1 MKELLVATDG
11 SLGADR
17 AIDFAARL
25 AAATQAQLLILT
37 VQGPAPDEVVAEM
50 KEIEHVGSS
59 EVAELT
65 ARGLLVRAM
74 ERAKAAGAR
83 DVHTEVQTGDPA
95 ERILQVAA
103 RRKADAVVVGK
114 RGRGPLAALLLGS
127 VSQKLVSLAPCS
139 VIVVP

>member
-1 MKELLVATDG
+1 MKEILVSTDG
-11 SLGADR
+11 SAGADR
-17 AIDFAARL
+17 AIEFAATL
-25 AAATQAQLLILT
+25 AGKTHARLLILT
-37 VQGPAPDEVVAEM
+37 VQGPVPADVVQEM

-74 ERAKAAGAR
+74 ERAKACGAR
-83 DVHTEVQTGDPA
+83 DVHTEVQIGDPA

-103 RRKADAVVVGK
+103 RRKVDAVVVGK

>member
-1 MKELLVATDG
+1 MKEVLVATDG

-17 AIDFAARL
+17 AIDFAAHL
-25 AAATQAQLLILT
+25 AAATQARLLILT
-37 VQGPAPDEVVAEM
+37 VQEPVPAEVVAEM
-50 KEIEHVGSS
+50 KAIEHVGSS

-83 DVHTEVQTGDPA
+83 DVHSELQIGDPA

-103 RRKADAVVVGK
+103 RRKVDAVVVGK

-127 VSQKLVSLAPCS
+127 VSHKLVSLAPCG